1 MRLANLTLLLIA
13 LLGCA
18 TGNTQSE
25 SGVDE
30 RVVIHAT
37 AATAGLYS
45 DRWDVRLVLDG
56 DSDSAKYEAF
66 FFERGPLKGKAW
78 FWDRD
83 AIAVR
88 SAIEDSDFFSLPGR
102 LTNDLVELHKA
113 DIALTVKVG
122 GSEHTVSIY
131 DPDQLEAQSEK
142 RRFMLVWDA
151 VFSRLPVQPEW

>member
-56 DSDSAKYEAF
+56 T
-66 FFERGPLKGKAW
+66 P
-78 FWDRD
+78 
-83 AIAVR
+83 I
-88 SAIEDSDFFSLPGR
+88 
-102 LTNDLVELHKA
+102 
-113 DIALTVKVG
+113 
-122 GSEHTVSIY
+122 
-131 DPDQLEAQSEK
+131 AQSTK
-142 RRFMLVWDA
+142 PSSSNVARSKARRGSGIAMR
-151 VFSRLPVQPEW
+151 SP